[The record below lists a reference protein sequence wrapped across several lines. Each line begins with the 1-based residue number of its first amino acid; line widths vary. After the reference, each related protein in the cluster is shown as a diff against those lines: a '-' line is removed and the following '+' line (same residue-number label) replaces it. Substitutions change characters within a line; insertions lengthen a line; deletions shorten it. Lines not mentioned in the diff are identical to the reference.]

1 MKKQNSYNFFV
12 ELNGDGSGDASGY
25 TDYVFEDSYVYSIT
39 ATGASIPVAGTL
51 VVATEAVTGAAAKTI
66 LSDAV
71 KNAGININPYK
82 LVQDADGAD
91 ISGEYNQTFVRRGER
106 LKATGSVL
114 GAAGTLY
121 VNITMSNVPL
131 PVTR

>member
-1 MKKQNSYNFFV
+1 MKLQTYSFPI

-25 TDYVFEDSYVYSIT
+25 TDKMLEDSYLFSVT

-51 VVATEAVTGAAAKTI
+51 VLASEAVTGKPATTI

-71 KNAGININPYK
+71 LNAGIDISPYS
-82 LVQDADGAD
+82 LVQDAAGAD

-121 VNITMSNVPL
+121 VKVVMANQPL